1 MSAQLP
7 LPARWAEEVADPA
20 LRIPEE
26 RLDLLARDKR
36 TIARS
41 IRELVEWL
49 VARHGGS
56 ADDAAVAL
64 DAYLDAMIDDAT
76 LPIRR
81 AAYGELMLD
90 DPLMRF
96 VRNVARRPLAR

>member
-49 VARHGGS
+49 VVRQGAHLKMRRS
-56 ADDAAVAL
+56 RS
-64 DAYLDAMIDDAT
+64 M
-76 LPIRR
+76 PIST
-81 AAYGELMLD
+81 
-90 DPLMRF
+90 P
-96 VRNVARRPLAR
+96 